1 MHETAARVA
10 GADPQ
15 GRGVSERFAAAA
27 GQLAGLA
34 GRFLGWRPDE
44 FWNATPAELAAILLP
59 PEGLAENPLG
69 RAELARLMEQDN
81 D

>member
-1 MHETAARVA
+1 MSET
-10 GADPQ
+10 
-15 GRGVSERFAAAA
+15 FAATA

-59 PEGLAENPLG
+59 VSGPGAAPLG
-69 RAELARLMEQDN
+69 RSDLARMMEHDN